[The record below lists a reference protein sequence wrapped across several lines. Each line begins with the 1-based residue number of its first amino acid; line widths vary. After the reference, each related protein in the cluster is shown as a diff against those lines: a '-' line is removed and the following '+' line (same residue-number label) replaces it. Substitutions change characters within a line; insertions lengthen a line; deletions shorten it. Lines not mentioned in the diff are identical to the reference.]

1 MPITKTISGKDGKPI
16 EITVSDDERQPCEIW
31 SRVMGYLRPT
41 TDYNIGKR
49 SEFRDRL
56 FFKPNDQS
64 QLQLP

>member
-1 MPITKTISGKDGKPI
+1 MPITKTLSGKDGKLV

-49 SEFRDRL
+49 SEFGDRL

-64 QLQLP
+64 QQQLP